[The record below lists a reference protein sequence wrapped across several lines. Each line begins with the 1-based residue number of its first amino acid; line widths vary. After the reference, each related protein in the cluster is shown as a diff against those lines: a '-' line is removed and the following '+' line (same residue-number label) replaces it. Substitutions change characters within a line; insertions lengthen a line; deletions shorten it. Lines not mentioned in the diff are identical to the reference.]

1 MSKET
6 ETGCGAVGAP
16 VAPSVRLL
24 VERLRAGENFYA
36 ESSPWFDGKLA
47 EAVDEAADRLEQ
59 LADEYEIRPDGSRVR
74 KDRWEWAVRRI
85 VALLWGNR
93 QEFECDEVVEAV
105 RALVPCPHVEGDDE
119 ALAHATQK
127 RFAA

>member
-1 MSKET
+1 MSNTQKPPALAGQVE
-6 ETGCGAVGAP
+6 
-16 VAPSVRLL
+16 PSVRPL

-36 ESSPWFDGKLA
+36 ESSLWFDGKLA
-47 EAVDEAADRLEQ
+47 EAVDEAADKLEQ

-105 RALVPCPHVEGDDE
+105 RALVPCPHAEGDDE
-119 ALAHATQK
+119 ALAHATQR